1 MKLLLFVID
10 TTVSDGGTITDSK
23 LGKYQSFQ

>member
-10 TTVSDGGTITDSK
+10 TTVSDGGAITDCK